1 MYQDSTLVALA
12 RIVEEVTSVHRAEV
26 TGDESLREDLD
37 IDSLSLIDMAV
48 AAEDMFGIGIPDE
61 DLEGFRTMNDAVEYI
76 RHAIIA
82 KVSA

>member
-1 MYQDSTLVALA
+1 MYRDSTLIAFA
-12 RIVEEVTSVHRAEV
+12 RIVEEVTSVGRAEV

-48 AAEDMFGIGIPDE
+48 AVEEMFGIGIPDE
-61 DLEGFRTMNDAVEYI
+61 DLEGFRTINDAVEYV
-76 RHAIIA
+76 RRAVIA